1 MYKNLLDNQLNY
13 NKELSGYGNMTN
25 VEKKLNRADLTAYKN
40 YDNRQYCLIPGVSQR
55 KADLAG
61 LGNFKKNANNYEE
74 SEVKKR
80 LDAYGM
86 SRYSSHEKLPYA
98 AAG

>member
-40 YDNRQYCLIPGVSQR
+40 YDNR
-55 KADLAG
+55 
-61 LGNFKKNANNYEE
+61 
-74 SEVKKR
+74 
-80 LDAYGM
+80 
-86 SRYSSHEKLPYA
+86 
-98 AAG
+98 